1 MLFEINETS
10 HRSIMIAVDEREFMR
25 IINATS
31 TCIKVKCQKWQE
43 KLFEEIVTTWNG
55 IAIKRTVCYT
65 SKKVTPTET
74 LWNWMS
80 LIHWINLLRLKK
92 VERTFYI
99 EFERF
104 LFLFVLF
111 LSTQQRVLCHSV
123 SHLYFPR
130 PFFKLVE
137 ESFQFSFKK

>member
-111 LSTQQRVLCHSV
+111 LSTRQRVLCHSV
-123 SHLYFPR
+123 SNLYFPR